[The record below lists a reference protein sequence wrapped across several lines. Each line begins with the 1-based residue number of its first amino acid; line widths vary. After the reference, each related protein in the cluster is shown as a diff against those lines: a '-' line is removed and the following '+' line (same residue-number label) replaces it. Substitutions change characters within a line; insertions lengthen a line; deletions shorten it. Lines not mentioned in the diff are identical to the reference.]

1 MADKATAVSFRYGD
15 RSAHEVFRGVTAEI
29 TVDLDTPTLWVHT
42 GDSSKPG
49 TPLAREDLANVTQAA
64 ITGKNIAKSNLM
76 NVNLAD
82 ADLIEVRRRLSG
94 LNYASRD
101 LNDITEAAYT
111 KLDTDY
117 ARKSLDNVQKI
128 AIIDKIGTDTYAATD
143 LANVTQATIANKGIA
158 KTDLTN
164 VTVATIKEKGIAS
177 NTLDNVTTLD
187 DTVRATL
194 DLQKTSN
201 IVDLENDT
209 ILNNG
214 TYPTAF
220 SVKRLIDAIPPIIR
234 DIVVDTDDDES
245 GSNTQG
251 QITMVVS
258 KALGNTPTIKLI
270 NGNIIEGSWTNSNVT
285 QWVFT
290 PLNTAAA
297 LQILTENWV
306 ISL

>member
-64 ITGKNIAKSNLM
+64 ITGKGVAKSNLM

-82 ADLIEVRRRLSG
+82 ADLTEVRRRLSS
-94 LNYASRD
+94 LNYTNRD
-101 LNDITEAAYT
+101 LSDITEAAYT
-111 KLDTDY
+111 KLDIDY
-117 ARKSLDNVQKI
+117 ARKSLDNVNKN
-128 AIIDKIGTDTYAATD
+128 AITDKIGSDTYAAVD
-143 LANVTQATIANKGIA
+143 LANVTQATIAGKGIA

-164 VTVATIKEKGIAS
+164 VTAATIKGKGIAS
-177 NTLDNVTTLD
+177 NTLDNVTISDATR
-187 DTVRATL
+187 TTL

-220 SVKRLIDAIPPIIR
+220 SVKRLIDAIPPMIT
-234 DIVVDTDDDES
+234 DITVETEEES
-245 GSNTQG
+245 GDNNTIG
-251 QITMVVS
+251 QITMTVS
-258 KALGNTPTIKLI
+258 KTLGSTPVLKKI
-270 NGNIIEGSWTNSNVT
+270 NGNIIEGTWVNSNVT
-285 QWVFT
+285 KWVFT
-290 PLNTAAA
+290 PQNTAAA
-297 LQILTENWV
+297 LEILTENWV
-306 ISL
+306 ITL

>member
-64 ITGKNIAKSNLM
+64 ITGKGVAKSNLM

-82 ADLIEVRRRLSG
+82 ADLTEVRRRLSS
-94 LNYASRD
+94 LNYTNRD
-101 LNDITEAAYT
+101 LSDITEAAYT
-111 KLDTDY
+111 KLDIDY
-117 ARKSLDNVQKI
+117 ARKSLDNVNKN
-128 AIIDKIGTDTYAATD
+128 AITDKIGSDTYAAVD
-143 LANVTQATIANKGIA
+143 LANVTQATIAGKGIA

-164 VTVATIKEKGIAS
+164 VTTATIKGKGIAS
-177 NTLDNVTTLD
+177 NTLDNVTISDATR
-187 DTVRATL
+187 TTL

-220 SVKRLIDAIPPIIR
+220 SVKRLIDAIPPMIT
-234 DIVVDTDDDES
+234 DITVETEEES
-245 GSNTQG
+245 GDNNTIG
-251 QITMVVS
+251 QITMTVS
-258 KALGNTPTIKLI
+258 KTLGSTPVLKKI
-270 NGNIIEGSWTNSNVT
+270 NGNIIEGTWVNSNVT
-285 QWVFT
+285 KWVFT
-290 PLNTAAA
+290 PQNTAAA
-297 LQILTENWV
+297 LEILTENWV
-306 ISL
+306 ITL

>member
-49 TPLAREDLANVTQAA
+49 TPLAREDLGNVTQAA
-64 ITGKNIAKSNLM
+64 ITGKGVAKSNLM

-82 ADLIEVRRRLSG
+82 ADLTEVRRRLSS
-94 LNYASRD
+94 LNYTNRD
-101 LNDITEAAYT
+101 LSDITEAAYT

-117 ARKSLDNVQKI
+117 ARKSLDNVNKN
-128 AIIDKIGTDTYAATD
+128 AITDKIGSDTYAAVD
-143 LANVTQATIANKGIA
+143 LANVTQATIAGKGIA

-164 VTVATIKEKGIAS
+164 VTTATIKGKGIAS
-177 NTLDNVTTLD
+177 NTLDNVTISDATR
-187 DTVRATL
+187 TTL

-220 SVKRLIDAIPPIIR
+220 SVKRLIDAIPPMIT
-234 DIVVDTDDDES
+234 DITVETEEES
-245 GSNTQG
+245 GDNNTIG
-251 QITMVVS
+251 QITMTVS
-258 KALGNTPTIKLI
+258 KTLGSTPVLKKI
-270 NGNIIEGSWTNSNVT
+270 NGNIIEGTWVNSNVT
-285 QWVFT
+285 RWVFT
-290 PLNTAAA
+290 PQNTAAA
-297 LQILTENWV
+297 LEILTENWV
-306 ISL
+306 ITL